1 MINTSILKTRDGVYT
16 CAHGRDNTKCVY
28 RKLNVADLQCRYK
41 GKFTLNIF
49 VYFKIVKNVIGI

>member
-1 MINTSILKTRDGVYT
+1 MTFILVLMRRDK
-16 CAHGRDNTKCVY
+16 AKCVY

-49 VYFKIVKNVIGI
+49 VYFEIVKNVIGI